1 MRRGLDGAPDRS
13 SYDDAVASLCRSKDT
28 SKDLDGRLVPTFV
41 QTTASSVTVTF
52 PPPVADYGATYL
64 TDQDGTIVGFGQAS
78 SAADSLALDF
88 DGSPLRLT
96 LHVHLTGACR
106 TVRSAPMSTWRT
118 VLEEWEYMS
127 GGGVTPNSSRW
138 DEPTLQKSAP
148 TLQLLPS
155 DGPTRRAR
163 VTMLQQ
169 PDLPVPLLFVACSS
183 SSNEPLLLH
192 IFGPVAGTA
201 AAAAPAAAPA
211 AATAAATA
219 PAAGHEDT
227 NGRMGGGPSW
237 WVDSAANFTAEMAV
251 PHTCHSLRACGS
263 MPDGMKAGC
272 GGPGPR
278 RCTKIDLLPP
288 LVAELEARH
297 PVEPR
302 AAQGMLERQT
312 REGLVLRYTA
322 ECQAAAAAA
331 SRAGSRSAPPILYA
345 RSTAGKLLA
354 FAEGKGRL
362 NVALPFGYRE
372 AGQRAEVVGFQFCA
386 GTLSSARFDI
396 AALPPPPPPAA
407 AAAVLVAPLLIAPLT
422 RTAPPPPPPPPAASL
437 LTGLQ
442 STMTVGACIGV
453 VVAGLLVL
461 GACLGLWL
469 SCRPWRRRGSA
480 VQVDAQQ
487 EKREETQALR
497 GAEDAESATGAFGGV
512 CAAAP

>member
-201 AAAAPAAAPA
+201 AAAAPAAA
-211 AATAAATA
+211 TA
-219 PAAGHEDT
+219 PAAGHEDS

-237 WVDSAANFTAEMAV
+237 WVDSAANFTAEM
-251 PHTCHSLRACGS
+251 
-263 MPDGMKAGC
+263 
-272 GGPGPR
+272 
-278 RCTKIDLLPP
+278 LP
-288 LVAELEARH
+288 
-297 PVEPR
+297 
-302 AAQGMLERQT
+302 
-312 REGLVLRYTA
+312 GLV
-322 ECQAAAAAA
+322 EIV
-331 SRAGSRSAPPILYA
+331 GEED
-345 RSTAGKLLA
+345 GKWKS
-354 FAEGKGRL
+354 GKKKG
-362 NVALPFGYRE
+362 
-372 AGQRAEVVGFQFCA
+372 
-386 GTLSSARFDI
+386 
-396 AALPPPPPPAA
+396 
-407 AAAVLVAPLLIAPLT
+407 
-422 RTAPPPPPPPPAASL
+422 
-437 LTGLQ
+437 
-442 STMTVGACIGV
+442 
-453 VVAGLLVL
+453 
-461 GACLGLWL
+461 
-469 SCRPWRRRGSA
+469 
-480 VQVDAQQ
+480 
-487 EKREETQALR
+487 
-497 GAEDAESATGAFGGV
+497 
-512 CAAAP
+512 

>member
-1 MRRGLDGAPDRS
+1 MRRRLDGAPDRS
-13 SYDDAVASLCRSKDT
+13 SHDDAVASLCRSKGT
-28 SKDLDGRLVPTFV
+28 SKDLGGPVVPTLI
-41 QTTASSVTVTF
+41 QTTASAVTVTF
-52 PPPVADYGATYL
+52 PPPVANYGAAYL
-64 TDQDGTIVGFGQAS
+64 TDEDGTIVGFGQAS

-96 LHVHLTGACR
+96 LHVHLTEACR
-106 TVRSAPMSTWRT
+106 TVHSAPMSTWRT
-118 VLEEWEYMS
+118 VLEEWEYMG

-169 PDLPVPLLFVACSS
+169 PGLPVPLLFVACSS

-201 AAAAPAAAPA
+201 
-211 AATAAATA
+211 TAAATA
-219 PAAGHEDT
+219 PAAGHEDSSGHT
-227 NGRMGGGPSW
+227 GGGPAW
-237 WVDSAANFTAEMAV
+237 WVESAANFTAEMAV
-251 PHTCHSLRACGS
+251 PHTCHNLRACGS

-278 RCTKIDLLPP
+278 RCTKIDLLPA

-297 PVEPR
+297 PVDPR
-302 AAQGMLERQT
+302 PAQGMLERQT
-312 REGLVLRYTA
+312 RDGLVLRYTA

-331 SRAGSRSAPPILYA
+331 SHAGTSSAPPILYA
-345 RSTAGKLLA
+345 RSTAGKVMA
-354 FAEGKGRL
+354 FGEGKGRL

-372 AGQRAEVVGFQFCA
+372 AGQRAEVVGFQLCA

-407 AAAVLVAPLLIAPLT
+407 AAAVLAAPLA
-422 RTAPPPPPPPPAASL
+422 RTASPPPAPPWRTPPPTASAF
-437 LTGLQ
+437 TPLQ

-453 VVAGLLVL
+453 GVAGLLVL

-469 SCRPWRRRGSA
+469 SCRPRRRRGAA

-487 EKREETQALR
+487 EKREEKQALR
-497 GAEDAESATGAFGGV
+497 GAEDAEPASGAFGGV
-512 CAAAP
+512 CAVHGAAASPP